1 VACGTLKW
9 NERDLQMKHTL
20 VALMEDK
27 PGVLMR
33 TVNMF
38 SRRAFNIESLTV
50 GHTDQKGISRM
61 TVVVDGTNTDVEQVV
76 KQLYKL
82 IDVLKVSDLTQ
93 DKTIM
98 RDLALIKVA
107 AKGETRG
114 EIVQLA
120 SIVGAKIVDLAQDS
134 VVIQMTDE
142 EEAID
147 SFIALVRGFGIKE
160 IVRTGRVAMVRGA
173 QGVTRAPSL
182 EELAHPTSRAR
193 YDVKKKVTAD
203 LTGDAG

>member
-1 VACGTLKW
+1 
-9 NERDLQMKHTL
+9 MKHTL

-27 PGVLMR
+27 PGVLNR
-33 TVNMF
+33 VVNMF

-50 GHTDQKGISRM
+50 GHTEQRGISRM

-82 IDVLKVSDLTQ
+82 IDVLKVSDVTQ
-93 DKTIM
+93 DKSVL
-98 RDLALIKVA
+98 RDLALLKVT

-114 EIVQLA
+114 EIVQLVNL
-120 SIVGAKIVDLAQDS
+120 VGAKVVDIAADS
-134 VVIQMTDE
+134 LVVQIADD

-147 SFIALVRGFGIKE
+147 SFVALMRPFGIKE
-160 IVRTGRVAMVRGA
+160 LVRTGRVAMVRGA
-173 QGVTRAPSL
+173 AGVTRAPSF
-182 EELAHPTSRAR
+182 EELAHPTQRPRYEAR
-193 YDVKKKVTAD
+193 KKVTAD